1 MMHMRVVKGGE
12 KFHLWM
18 ISIEV
23 DDVLLEDNEKLIF
36 DCERRIII
44 LFFIELELINLWN
57 FNNKYRKL
65 LWQVF

>member
-1 MMHMRVVKGGE
+1 
-12 KFHLWM
+12 
-18 ISIEV
+18 
-23 DDVLLEDNEKLIF
+23 LLEDNEKLIF

>member
-1 MMHMRVVKGGE
+1 
-12 KFHLWM
+12 M

-44 LFFIELELINLWN
+44 LFFIELELINL
-57 FNNKYRKL
+57 
-65 LWQVF
+65 